1 MKYRYLKNLRDNSA
15 HYTSDLS
22 KLKKQKPSFS
32 TKADYR
38 EWCADAQTDHVFY
51 SSVEGRAPSKR
62 VSNDN
67 PAHKIYGVVAD
78 YDASVDWAA
87 IDSDIKF
94 KCGAG
99 KLPTWRSN
107 TQSGYLRLV
116 WEFKEPIP
124 IEPEL
129 FDTFMLNMM
138 KSLQLNKLFAG
149 FDSSSL
155 RANQYFELGEDW
167 VKT

>member
-67 PAHKIYGVVAD
+67 H
-78 YDASVDWAA
+78 
-87 IDSDIKF
+87 IKNF
-94 KCGAG
+94 AEGNS
-99 KLPTWRSN
+99 P
-107 TQSGYLRLV
+107 SG
-116 WEFKEPIP
+116 
-124 IEPEL
+124 
-129 FDTFMLNMM
+129 
-138 KSLQLNKLFAG
+138 
-149 FDSSSL
+149 
-155 RANQYFELGEDW
+155 RA
-167 VKT
+167 